1 VTKRYIKPARV
12 GLVVRQ
18 PSNGKPIPAE
28 GIWVDWSGHW
38 VRRKIEGS
46 IVEAKPPVNAKKAS
60 KPKAQDKADTANQ
73 KEAD

>member
-1 VTKRYIKPARV
+1 MTKRYIKPARD

-18 PSNGKPIPAE
+18 PGNGKPIPAE

-38 VRRKIEGS
+38 ARRKIEGS
-46 IVEAKPPVNAKKAS
+46 IIEAKPPAKTKQTA